1 MPRSLVVTRRRL
13 FVALAAALV
22 FLPFVSGHDFQNLH
36 AGNARAIARRQ
47 LSFPFP
53 NPVGP
58 TSSSDSATTA
68 SHSSGTSSATSST
81 PSSASATSA
90 ASSQVTTSEG
100 HSSSSDTASS
110 AASSA
115 TSSAP
120 TSTPTSSTPS
130 ASASASSESTSSS
143 SPTAITT
150 QVATRVSTNADGEV
164 STLVYTVTASGSSS
178 SASASHTSGSGSSGG
193 SSGVSTSTII
203 GLSVAGGVALIGLV
217 AFVLWKIGRKR
228 FSNDFEDGDAIKW
241 PELNAHGESPHALP
255 TQRTAGAG
263 FETSSEVNLIRP
275 ESRSGS
281 FAASTEMYP
290 GQNDPYAVPPLPHLN
305 PNSGTPYHDDSG
317 AGYYDPYNGPVPQ
330 TIEGEAIPMTQIAAR
345 SRSPMPGV
353 MDGRRS
359 PGPQAAFGYDA
370 GRAPSPV
377 LGPATGLGIPP
388 QPARARSPGPGGT
401 YSGRASPGPQSA
413 YGAPPSY
420 GP

>member
-58 TSSSDSATTA
+58 TSSGDSATTA

-81 PSSASATSA
+81 PST
-90 ASSQVTTSEG
+90 SSQVTTSEG

-110 AASSA
+110 AASSP

-150 QVATRVSTNADGEV
+150 QVATKV

-305 PNSGTPYHDDSG
+305 PNSGTPYHDDPG

-359 PGPQAAFGYDA
+359 PGPQAAFG
-370 GRAPSPV
+370 
-377 LGPATGLGIPP
+377 LGIPP
-388 QPARARSPGPGGT
+388 QPARARSPGPGGA
-401 YSGRASPGPQSA
+401 YSGRASPGPQAA